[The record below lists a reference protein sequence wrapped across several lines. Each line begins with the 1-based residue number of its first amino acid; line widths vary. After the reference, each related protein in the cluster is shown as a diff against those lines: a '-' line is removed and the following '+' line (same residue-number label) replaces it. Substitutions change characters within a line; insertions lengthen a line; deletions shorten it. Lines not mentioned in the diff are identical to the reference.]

1 MPSVNAIQLHLW
13 VLCGLVG
20 SVNFDR
26 GPRGGPS
33 TTERGVNV
41 TTRLTALQRLQLL
54 LVAVALHS
62 AGVGA
67 GLIWHPA
74 ALLASCG
81 FAPIGEPFFVVQ
93 GGIFH
98 LVMAVGYL
106 LAARDPAR
114 QAGLV
119 NFTIL
124 VKIMAFVF
132 LTVYWLFFAR
142 VLTILASGLV
152 DGAMALV
159 IFGARQAWRREARA
173 GGS

>member
-1 MPSVNAIQLHLW
+1 M
-13 VLCGLVG
+13 
-20 SVNFDR
+20 
-26 GPRGGPS
+26 
-33 TTERGVNV
+33 
-41 TTRLTALQRLQLL
+41 ALQRLQLL

-62 AGVGA
+62 ALVGV

-74 ALLASCG
+74 ALLTSAG

-98 LVMAVGYL
+98 LVMAVGYV

-119 NFTIL
+119 HFIIL
-124 VKIMAFVF
+124 VKIMAFAF
-132 LTVYWLFFAR
+132 LMVYWLFFAR

-159 IFGARQAWRREARA
+159 IVWARQAWRRDARA

>member
-1 MPSVNAIQLHLW
+1 M
-13 VLCGLVG
+13 
-20 SVNFDR
+20 
-26 GPRGGPS
+26 
-33 TTERGVNV
+33 

-54 LVAVALHS
+54 LLAVALHS

-74 ALLASCG
+74 ALLSSCG
-81 FAPIGEPFFVVQ
+81 FAPVGEPFFVVQ

-98 LVMAVGYL
+98 VVMAVGYL

-114 QAGLV
+114 QEGLV
-119 NFTIL
+119 DFIIV
-124 VKIMAFVF
+124 VKIMALAF

-159 IFGARQAWRREARA
+159 IAWARRAWRRDARA